1 MRKSNVCMISK
12 RDATVSGSQEV
23 SDAAGKRS
31 EMAHQLAIMAK
42 ALKRDM
48 EEALCQKGAKATGS
62 ASVARKTGGF
72 ENWIESN
79 ESRGTGGSSA
89 GDGAA
94 VTDGTQRAL
103 TETLLKDVLQSCF
116 SNGGEPS
123 LAICGPV
130 NKQKISGFTGR
141 SSARQMIDANTV
153 EASVSIYSS
162 DFGELQIVPS
172 NRSRERSLLLVDPEF
187 AKVAYLRNFQTVDIA
202 TIPLINDASPTNFV
216 AVITPLVGSILT
228 LPTFTSS
235 KNVAVC
241 ATPRVPVVVKP
252 LIFAF
257 PIASIASV
265 GTDVPIPTSPF
276 AFTTKLSLSTCTPFL
291 KLNDFLIFAII
302 ISFRVIYRII
312 FAQVR
317 QPCQRV
323 P

>member
-1 MRKSNVCMISK
+1 MAKVTNAFDTYSATADREDLSNIIYNISPMQTPFMSSIGSRNVKNVVFDWQTESLPTPSSSGELEGFELSRSAATATVRKSNVCMISK

-48 EEALCQKGAKATGS
+48 EEALCQKNAKATGN
-62 ASVARKTGGF
+62 ASTARKTGGF

-103 TETLLKDVLQSCF
+103 TETLLKGVLQSCF

-141 SSARQMIDANTV
+141 SQARQMIDANTV

-202 TIPLINDASPTNFV
+202 TIGDAETKMLVVEYGLEVSNEAAHGVV
-216 AVITPLVGSILT
+216 ADLT
-228 LPTFTSS
+228 TS
-235 KNVAVC
+235 
-241 ATPRVPVVVKP
+241 
-252 LIFAF
+252 
-257 PIASIASV
+257 
-265 GTDVPIPTSPF
+265 
-276 AFTTKLSLSTCTPFL
+276 
-291 KLNDFLIFAII
+291 
-302 ISFRVIYRII
+302 
-312 FAQVR
+312 
-317 QPCQRV
+317 
-323 P
+323 

>member
-1 MRKSNVCMISK
+1 MAKVTNAFDTYSATADREDLSNIIYNISPMQTPFMSSIGSRNVKNVVFDWQTESLPTPSSSGELEGFELSRSAATATVRKSNVCMISK

-141 SSARQMIDANTV
+141 SQARQMIDANTV

-202 TIPLINDASPTNFV
+202 TIGDAETKMLVVEYGLEVSNEAAHGVV
-216 AVITPLVGSILT
+216 ADLT
-228 LPTFTSS
+228 TS
-235 KNVAVC
+235 
-241 ATPRVPVVVKP
+241 
-252 LIFAF
+252 
-257 PIASIASV
+257 
-265 GTDVPIPTSPF
+265 
-276 AFTTKLSLSTCTPFL
+276 
-291 KLNDFLIFAII
+291 
-302 ISFRVIYRII
+302 
-312 FAQVR
+312 
-317 QPCQRV
+317 
-323 P
+323 

>member
-1 MRKSNVCMISK
+1 MAKVTNAFDTYSATADREDLSNIIYNISPMQTPFMSSIGTRNVKNVVFDWQTESLPTPDSSGELEGFNLDNTAATATVRKSNVCMISK

-62 ASVARKTGGF
+62 ASVARVTGGF
-72 ENWIESN
+72 ENWVESN

-89 GDGAA
+89 GDGDA
-94 VTDGTQRAL
+94 VTDGTQRDL
-103 TETLLKDVLQSCF
+103 TEDLLKDVLQSAF

-123 LAICGPV
+123 LAICGPH
-130 NKQKISGFTGR
+130 NKQVISGFTGR

-172 NRSRERSLLLVDPEF
+172 NRSRERSLLLVDPEY

-202 TIPLINDASPTNFV
+202 TVGDAETKMIVVEYGLEVSNEAAHGIV
-216 AVITPLVGSILT
+216 ADL
-228 LPTFTSS
+228 
-235 KNVAVC
+235 NV
-241 ATPRVPVVVKP
+241 
-252 LIFAF
+252 
-257 PIASIASV
+257 S
-265 GTDVPIPTSPF
+265 
-276 AFTTKLSLSTCTPFL
+276 
-291 KLNDFLIFAII
+291 
-302 ISFRVIYRII
+302 
-312 FAQVR
+312 
-317 QPCQRV
+317 
-323 P
+323 